1 MPISDPENVSIS
13 PKAIS
18 TLWCI
23 SPSGGQ
29 QKPAMSNVPPNTH
42 KPTANINCTFF
53 IIICLDRFA
62 ACTPKI
68 KDFSGTPLDVR
79 PLCC

>member
-1 MPISDPENVSIS
+1 MPMREPEKVRIS

-29 QKPAMSNVPPNTH
+29 QKPAMSNTPPNTH
-42 KPTANINCTFF
+42 RPTANINCTFF
-53 IIICLDRFA
+53 ISV
-62 ACTPKI
+62 
-68 KDFSGTPLDVR
+68 FSKPQL
-79 PLCC
+79 PSF

>member
-1 MPISDPENVSIS
+1 MPISAPENVSTS

-29 QKPAMSNVPPNTH
+29 QKPATSSIPPNTH
-42 KPTANINCTFF
+42 RPTANINCTFF
-53 IIICLDRFA
+53 ISVFSK
-62 ACTPKI
+62 PKLPS
-68 KDFSGTPLDVR
+68 F
-79 PLCC
+79 